1 MNDNASAGQPISEAE
16 ALERLEQ
23 RDDPNQRYYAA
34 WWLGRMRCQN
44 PKAISLLI
52 DALGSV
58 LGQAASPD
66 DLMVARNAARALGK
80 LQSQAAQL
88 KATSS
93 CWPYGNCCSSRS
105 TAPRP
110 QRWASTLATC

>member
-1 MNDNASAGQPISEAE
+1 MDDNASAGQPISEAE

-23 RDDPNQRYYAA
+23 RADPSQRYYAA

-52 DALGSV
+52 EAVSSV

-80 LQSQAAQL
+80 LQSPAALASLLQAL
-88 KATSS
+88 
-93 CWPYGNCCSSRS
+93 
-105 TAPRP
+105 
-110 QRWASTLATC
+110 